1 MEAPVFIDGKVC
13 LGSPLAFIS
22 SSADGQNMAI
32 RVREAC
38 PDIAE
43 KFPKARLDQS
53 LLKGDRGDVYL

>member
-1 MEAPVFIDGKVC
+1 M
-13 LGSPLAFIS
+13 AFVS

-38 PDIAE
+38 QATAE
-43 KFPKARLDQS
+43 KLRKARLAQS

>member
-1 MEAPVFIDGKVC
+1 MEAPVFIDGEVFW
-13 LGSPLAFIS
+13 GSPMAFVS

-38 PDIAE
+38 QDIAE
-43 KFPKARLDQS
+43 KLRKARLDQS